1 MVMGRDIV
9 GFLESLFA
17 ITIIILVIALLNKKG
32 ISAGS
37 YKKNF
42 PLKFFLVLVL
52 LGISIRINFLFF
64 EYEYL
69 FKETVEPIVSIIV
82 IYVIMAIINRNGFLD
97 KQNINDFVGAVLI
110 VGGISALISMVVI

>member
-1 MVMGRDIV
+1 MVMGRGIV
-9 GFLESLFA
+9 DLLESLFA
-17 ITIIILVIALLNKKG
+17 ITIIIVVIALLNKKG

-110 VGGISALISMVVI
+110 VGGIAAFISIVVI

>member
-1 MVMGRDIV
+1 MN
-9 GFLESLFA
+9 FLESLFA
-17 ITIIILVIALLNKKG
+17 ITIIIVVVALLNKKG

-42 PLKFFLVLVL
+42 PLKSFLVLVMS
-52 LGISIRINFLFF
+52 GICIRINSLFA

-69 FKETVEPIVSIIV
+69 FKEMVGPIVSALIIY
-82 IYVIMAIINRNGFLD
+82 IIMAIINRNGFLD

-110 VGGISALISMVVI
+110 VGGISAFIFIIVM

>member
-1 MVMGRDIV
+1 MN
-9 GFLESLFA
+9 FLESLLA
-17 ITIIILVIALLNKKG
+17 ITIIIVVIALLNKKG

-42 PLKFFLVLVL
+42 PLKSFLLLVLV
-52 LGISIRINFLFF
+52 GISIRINFLFA

-69 FKETVEPIVSIIV
+69 FKETVEPIVSIII
-82 IYVIMAIINRNGFLD
+82 IYIIMAIINRNGFLD

-110 VGGISALISMVVI
+110 VGGIAAFISIVVI

>member
-1 MVMGRDIV
+1 M

>member
-1 MVMGRDIV
+1 MVMGRGIMD
-9 GFLESLFA
+9 FLESLFA

-42 PLKFFLVLVL
+42 PLKSFLVLVL
-52 LGISIRINFLFF
+52 LGISIRINFLFV

-69 FKETVEPIVSIIV
+69 FKETVEPIVSIII
-82 IYVIMAIINRNGFLD
+82 IYIIMAIINRNGFLD

-110 VGGISALISMVVI
+110 VGGISAFISMMVI